1 VFTEL
6 PWFNKETYVMA
17 VEARIREL
25 GSRHQTLER
34 MIQDEVSRPVADDVK
49 LKELKRRK
57 LKLKEEME
65 ALRAQSAH

>member
-1 VFTEL
+1 
-6 PWFNKETYVMA
+6 MA

-25 GSRHQTLER
+25 GSRHQSLER
-34 MIQDEVSRPVADDVK
+34 MIHDEVKRPVSDDVK
-49 LKELKRRK
+49 LKELKRKK